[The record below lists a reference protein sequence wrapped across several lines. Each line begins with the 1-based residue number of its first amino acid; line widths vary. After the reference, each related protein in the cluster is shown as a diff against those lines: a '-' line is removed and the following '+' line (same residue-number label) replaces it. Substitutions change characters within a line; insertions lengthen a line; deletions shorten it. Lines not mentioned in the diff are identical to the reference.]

1 MYNRTLASAYTV
13 VRLLGPYML
22 KNSII
27 AIQSL
32 LLALGIAWY
41 VSYKHEILQTFQI
54 ASLGFI
60 ANETRLMA
68 RINDRLERGEV
79 EDSKRIL
86 REIIAG
92 NTKHMEETVDTLDL
106 TRPARLADAERY
118 AALVENA
125 GITQVSE
132 LIRRRAAE
140 QSEPN

>member
-1 MYNRTLASAYTV
+1 
-13 VRLLGPYML
+13 ML

-27 AIQSL
+27 AIQAL

-86 REIIAG
+86 REIISG
-92 NTKHMEETVDTLDL
+92 NTKDMEETVMSLW
-106 TRPARLADAERY
+106 
-118 AALVENA
+118 
-125 GITQVSE
+125 S
-132 LIRRRAAE
+132 
-140 QSEPN
+140 